1 AADAADSIASAAAV
15 AASNPNDSTDPP
27 TDLGRWL
34 VVHPGASA
42 ASRRWPAERFA
53 DVVARVARYFDGVA
67 VTGGAHERALVETV
81 CARAGK
87 RVLPLAGALSI
98 GELGAL
104 IEAADLLLANNSGP
118 VHLAAALG
126 TPVVDLYALTNPQHT
141 PWRVPSRVLNAD
153 VPCRHCY
160 RSVCD
165 QPGHPC
171 LERVSVD
178 DVVAAVRELMRETT
192 GSHGAGGGGAVSP
205 IRGGA
210 ARHGTHAGS
219 VRGAAA
225 PCAVRGAAHARDAS
239 EPAVSASALAVRAA
253 GAHASDAG
261 LSAAGASARGVSAAG
276 VPVEGGPLADPPH
289 DAPPTPPMPP
299 PRAAVPSTAS
309 PRAANVVPIT
319 SATART

>member
-1 AADAADSIASAAAV
+1 M
-15 AASNPNDSTDPP
+15 
-27 TDLGRWL
+27 
-34 VVHPGASA
+34 
-42 ASRRWPAERFA
+42 
-53 DVVARVARYFDGVA
+53 
-67 VTGGAHERALVETV
+67 TGGAHERALVETV

-192 GSHGAGGGGAVSP
+192 GSHGAAA
-205 IRGGA
+205 A
-210 ARHGTHAGS
+210 ARCRRFAAAQRGT
-219 VRGAAA
+219 VRTPA
-225 PCAVRGAAHARDAS
+225 PCAARPRPAPCGAPRM
-239 EPAVSASALAVRAA
+239 RAT
-253 GAHASDAG
+253 HRS
-261 LSAAGASARGVSAAG
+261 
-276 VPVEGGPLADPPH
+276 PP
-289 DAPPTPPMPP
+289 
-299 PRAAVPSTAS
+299 
-309 PRAANVVPIT
+309 
-319 SATART
+319 

>member
-1 AADAADSIASAAAV
+1 AADSIASAAAV

-261 LSAAGASARGVSAAG
+261 LSAAGASARG
-276 VPVEGGPLADPPH
+276 
-289 DAPPTPPMPP
+289 
-299 PRAAVPSTAS
+299 
-309 PRAANVVPIT
+309 
-319 SATART
+319 